1 MLQRTVG
8 GIRLYRVRRFSRQ
21 RRRLLIAL
29 AHTSD
34 GVAELPR
41 KAEDRAA
48 LIERSLCTRDQAPA
62 SKETQMT
69 TRQAHEPRSLPVE
82 NYSSAIAK
90 AVEWLGDRYLL
101 AKPINSAPVREAQ
114 GAAHKSTHRRL
125 PFTREIG
132 NG

>member
-1 MLQRTVG
+1 M
-8 GIRLYRVRRFSRQ
+8 RRFSRQ
-21 RRRLLIAL
+21 RQRLLIAL
-29 AHTSD
+29 VHASD
-34 GVAELPR
+34 GVAGLPR

-48 LIERSLCTRDQAPA
+48 LIERSLCTRDQDPA
-62 SKETQMT
+62 SKEMEMT

-101 AKPINSAPVREAQ
+101 AKPINSAPVRHAQ
-114 GAAHKSTHRRL
+114 GAARKSMQRRL